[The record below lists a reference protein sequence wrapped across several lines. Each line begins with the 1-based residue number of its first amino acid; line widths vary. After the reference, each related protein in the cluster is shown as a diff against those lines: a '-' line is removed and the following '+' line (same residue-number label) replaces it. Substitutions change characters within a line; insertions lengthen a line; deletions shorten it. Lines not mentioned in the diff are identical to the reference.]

1 MSRVKKL
8 NQQQVEEA
16 FRLLSEMWGQDPHDQ
31 FLALPLPSKLP
42 ENLLH
47 LEIADWEALS
57 WSLEC
62 LMDQAGRSVMH

>member
-16 FRLLSEMWGQDPHDQ
+16 FRLLSAMEEHDPNDE
-31 FLALPLPSKLP
+31 FLALPLPRHLP

-47 LEIADWEALS
+47 LEMSDWEALS

-62 LMDQAGRSVMH
+62 LMEQAARNVAH

>member
-16 FRLLSEMWGQDPHDQ
+16 FRLLSEMWEQDPHEQ
-31 FLALPLPSKLP
+31 FLALPLPTRLP

-47 LEIADWEALS
+47 LEVEDWEALS
-57 WSLEC
+57 WSLDC
-62 LMDQAGRSVMH
+62 LMQQAARSVVH

>member
-16 FRLLSEMWGQDPHDQ
+16 FRLLSEMWGHNPNDE
-31 FLALPLPSKLP
+31 FLALPLPSNLP
-42 ENLLH
+42 QDLLH

-62 LMDQAGRSVMH
+62 LMEQAARSVAH